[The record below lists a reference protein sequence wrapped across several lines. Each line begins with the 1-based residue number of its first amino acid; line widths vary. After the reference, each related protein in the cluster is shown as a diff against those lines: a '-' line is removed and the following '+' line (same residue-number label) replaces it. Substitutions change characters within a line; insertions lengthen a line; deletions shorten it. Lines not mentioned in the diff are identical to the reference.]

1 MLSGVDPSAGVRLRR
16 SNARLCAFD
25 LTLSAPKSVSL
36 SWALGNPDTAA
47 AVIASHEHAVDQ
59 TIAYLEREAIGSR
72 RGHDGVESVVGGGV
86 IGAAFRHRTSRAG
99 DPQLHTHVL
108 VANATLCED
117 GVWRALDGRVLYAQA
132 RTAGFLYQAE
142 LRHGLT
148 QSLGVSWENPA
159 AGQAEMVGFDN
170 KLLREFS
177 SRRIEIEHAAVEAG
191 DVSVQSRRRLAVTT
205 RRAKDYDVD
214 PEQLRTTWEN
224 RADLHGVAPGTVE
237 ELLTQQSS
245 VQPTVQGAVRA
256 PAQRYQLT
264 GLEARDGLLAAM
276 MDIDDSTFDRRGV
289 IRLIANYCPAGAT
302 VADIEARADRFL
314 AGDQVQEVGVAITGV
329 QYATVEHLALEQRVL
344 DAVEQRRDGRYAVC
358 PDPQTVLATA
368 PELSDEQ
375 LAMVTKITT
384 DGAGVSVVVGAAGT
398 GKTHALAVARQVW
411 ANRRY
416 AVIGCALAAR
426 TAAQLQSQAGIPSCS
441 LDRLLATLDRDRVTG
456 LRGSVIVV
464 DEAAMIG
471 TRKLARLLDHA
482 GHGHAKV
489 VLVGDHHQ
497 LPAIEAGGVFAAL
510 ARGPDAVHLTENRRN
525 RDPIER
531 QALTE
536 LRDGDISKAFETLV
550 AHGRVH
556 VHATKDDARAEIV
569 ASWHE
574 RISDGDSAF
583 MLASR
588 HDDVD
593 NLNQHARS
601 VLQADGRIGP
611 DLLEVDGRPFAVGDS
626 VMTLTNDYRLGVLNG
641 QRGTIAN
648 IDQRR
653 GSVTVTFDDKTTK
666 TISAEYLEEG
676 GLDHAYA
683 MTIHKAQGQTCD
695 YGYVLGDEHLYREA
709 GYSALTRGRNENHLH
724 TAHTEVDVEI
734 HHDPEP
740 DLGYTAIV
748 RTLDRSRQ
756 RELAI
761 DRRRQHELE
770 PRRNERSV
778 DQGLDVGIE
787 L

>member
-1 MLSGVDPSAGVRLRR
+1 M
-16 SNARLCAFD
+16 
-25 LTLSAPKSVSL
+25 
-36 SWALGNPDTAA
+36 
-47 AVIASHEHAVDQ
+47 
-59 TIAYLEREAIGSR
+59 
-72 RGHDGVESVVGGGV
+72 
-86 IGAAFRHRTSRAG
+86 
-99 DPQLHTHVL
+99 
-108 VANATLCED
+108 
-117 GVWRALDGRVLYAQA
+117 
-132 RTAGFLYQAE
+132 
-142 LRHGLT
+142 
-148 QSLGVSWENPA
+148 
-159 AGQAEMVGFDN
+159 
-170 KLLREFS
+170 
-177 SRRIEIEHAAVEAG
+177 
-191 DVSVQSRRRLAVTT
+191 QSRRRLAVTT

-214 PEQLRTTWEN
+214 PEQLRTTWED

-375 LAMVTKITT
+375 AAMVTSITT

-398 GKTHALAVARQVW
+398 GKTHALAVARQVVGEPEVHGHRLR
-411 ANRRY
+411 ARGPYRSPAASRRP
-416 AVIGCALAAR
+416 GSRRAAWTGSSPR
-426 TAAQLQSQAGIPSCS
+426 STVTAS
-441 LDRLLATLDRDRVTG
+441 TG
-456 LRGSVIVV
+456 LRGSVVVV

-482 GHGHAKV
+482 GNAHAKV

-531 QALTE
+531 QALAE

-574 RISDGDSAF
+574 RIF
-583 MLASR
+583 
-588 HDDVD
+588 
-593 NLNQHARS
+593 
-601 VLQADGRIGP
+601 
-611 DLLEVDGRPFAVGDS
+611 
-626 VMTLTNDYRLGVLNG
+626 
-641 QRGTIAN
+641 
-648 IDQRR
+648 
-653 GSVTVTFDDKTTK
+653 
-666 TISAEYLEEG
+666 
-676 GLDHAYA
+676 
-683 MTIHKAQGQTCD
+683 
-695 YGYVLGDEHLYREA
+695 
-709 GYSALTRGRNENHLH
+709 
-724 TAHTEVDVEI
+724 
-734 HHDPEP
+734 
-740 DLGYTAIV
+740 
-748 RTLDRSRQ
+748 
-756 RELAI
+756 
-761 DRRRQHELE
+761 
-770 PRRNERSV
+770 ER
-778 DQGLDVGIE
+778 
-787 L
+787 